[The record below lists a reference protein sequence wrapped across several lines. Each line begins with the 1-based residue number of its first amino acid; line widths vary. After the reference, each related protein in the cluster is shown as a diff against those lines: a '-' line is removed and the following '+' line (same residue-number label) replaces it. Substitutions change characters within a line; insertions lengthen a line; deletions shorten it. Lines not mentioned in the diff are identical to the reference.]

1 MSATPR
7 IDAEEVTLLEL
18 LDRVIDRGVYLSG
31 DITISV
37 ADVDLIYLGLKLML
51 TSTERAE
58 QMRASAAARSWG
70 DLPRD

>member
-37 ADVDLIYLGLKLML
+37 ADVELIYLGLKLML

-58 QMRASAAARSWG
+58 QIRASAAARSRG